1 VTTPAELDRLSQDGA
16 ALLRLDRGVLE
27 AAGPDRQKFL
37 QSMLTNEVL
46 SLRPG
51 EGRPGALLDVKG
63 HVQAL
68 LRVLV
73 AKDAVHLEMATD
85 RLEPVK
91 QTLDHYKVAAP
102 VRFQVKATAVLALF
116 GPQADSVLAR
126 AGDEAPAE
134 GAEAHRDTTV
144 DGRAVR
150 VARAGDLPVK
160 GLVLHVA
167 ETDAEAVRLRLVAEG
182 ALEATGEYLDAL
194 RVERGRPWY
203 GRDVTEANLLHE
215 AGLVIECCSFQK
227 GCYLGQEVI
236 ARLDARGG
244 NVNKRLRGLRL
255 QAPGQ
260 DGATLTAAGQEVG
273 RITTAAVSSRLGAI
287 ALAYV
292 HRSHAEPGA
301 LVEVD
306 GRPATV
312 VDLPM
317 DDALPKTA

>member
-1 VTTPAELDRLSQDGA
+1 VTTPAEKGRPSRDGA
-16 ALLRLDRGVLE
+16 ALARLDRGVLE

-37 QSMLTNEVL
+37 QNMLTNEVL
-46 SLRPG
+46 ALRPG
-51 EGRPGALLDVKG
+51 DGRPGALLDVKG

-73 AKDAVHLEMATD
+73 AKDAVHLEMARD

-102 VRFQVKATAVLALF
+102 VRFQVKATAVLTLF
-116 GPQADSVLAR
+116 GPEAETVFAR
-126 AGDEAPAE
+126 AGGEAPVE
-134 GAEAHRDTTV
+134 GAEAHRDTTL
-144 DGRAVR
+144 DGCAVR
-150 VARAGDLPVK
+150 VVRAGDLPAQ
-160 GLVLHVA
+160 GLVFHVA
-167 ETDAEAVRLRLVAEG
+167 ETDAEAVRLRLIAEG
-182 ALEATGEYLDAL
+182 ALEATTDSLDAL
-194 RVERGRPWY
+194 RVEKGRPWY

-215 AGLVIECCSFQK
+215 TGLVTECCSFQK
-227 GCYLGQEVI
+227 GCYLGQEVV

-255 QAPGQ
+255 QTPTK

-273 RITTAAVSSRLGAI
+273 RVTTAAVSSRLGAI

-292 HRSHAEPGA
+292 HRSHAGPGA
-301 LVEVD
+301 AVEVD

-317 DDALPKTA
+317 DDTLPKTA